1 MHYWFGACSVDT
13 ETSELSVGSRPV
25 AVEPQVFALLRLL
38 IENRDRLL
46 TKDDIVEGVWGGRI
60 ISDAAISSRIKSA
73 RQAVGDDGQGQRI
86 IRTIP
91 KRGYRFVADVTVVTG
106 SPPRPRQPEAV
117 IAPPAPSSRP
127 SIAVLPFALTG
138 AATEDEWLADAL
150 PQEIIGELSRL
161 RWLFVIARGSS
172 FRFRGAD
179 VDIAEV
185 GRALRVGYCLS
196 GRIAVDGPRYRITVE
211 LSATRDCG
219 VVWDA
224 SFTGRQEDIREVHGQ
239 IAGAI
244 ANALDLRIPMNEA
257 LSSKADPPESLDAWG
272 AFHLGLRRLYRFSR
286 DANAE
291 AAAYFE
297 RAIELSPNFA
307 RAHAG
312 LSFAHFEDG
321 FLRFASDGA
330 AAAKLART
338 SAERAL
344 DCDPM
349 DPFCNMVMGRAFW
362 LTPDL
367 EASVPWLE
375 RAVQLSPNYA
385 QARYA
390 WAWSEA
396 LLGQRGESAREAEA
410 ALRLS
415 PLDPLAYGM
424 LGVRALS
431 ELVIGDGRAA
441 ATWAA
446 AAARAPGAHAYID
459 LIAAIAHHLDGDDER
474 ARPWAAS
481 AQRRQPG
488 LSTAHFLHAFPFRD
502 ATVKHGV
509 EGALQRL
516 GVA

>member
-1 MHYWFGACSVDT
+1 MLYWFGACSVDT
-13 ETSELSVGSRPV
+13 ETSEICIDSRPIS
-25 AVEPQVFALLRLL
+25 VEPQVFALLRLL
-38 IENRDRLL
+38 IENRNRLL
-46 TKDDIVEGVWGGRI
+46 TRDDIVDGVWGGRI
-60 ISDAAISSRIKSA
+60 ISDAAISSRIRSA
-73 RQAVGDDGQGQRI
+73 RQAVGDDGRGQQI

-91 KRGYRFVADVTVVTG
+91 KRGYRFVADVTMVSG
-106 SPPRPRQPEAV
+106 SPPRPRQPEADIV
-117 IAPPAPSSRP
+117 SPAPASRP
-127 SIAVLPFALTG
+127 SIAIIPFALIG
-138 AATEDEWLADAL
+138 APTDDAWLSDAL
-150 PQEIIGELSRL
+150 PQEIISELSRL

-179 VDIAEV
+179 VDIGEV

-196 GRIAVDGPRYRITVE
+196 GRIAIDGPRYRITVE

-224 SFTGRQEDIREVHGQ
+224 SFTGNREDIREVHGQ

-257 LSSKADPPESLDAWG
+257 LNSQATPQESLDAWG
-272 AFHLGLRRLYRFSR
+272 AFHLRLRRLYRFNR

-291 AAAYFE
+291 AAAYF
-297 RAIELSPNFA
+297 RQAIELSPNFA

-321 FLRFASDGA
+321 FLRFARDGA

-344 DCDPM
+344 DCDPL
-349 DPFCNMVMGRAFW
+349 DPLCNMVMGRAFW

-367 EASVPWLE
+367 EASIPWLE
-375 RAVQLSPNYA
+375 RAVRLSPNYA

-415 PLDPLAYGM
+415 PRDPLAYGM
-424 LGVRALS
+424 LGVRALA
-431 ELVIGDGRAA
+431 ELVVGDGRAA
-441 ATWAA
+441 ATWAT

-474 ARPWAAS
+474 AQIWAAS
-481 AQRRQPG
+481 AQRRQLG

-502 ATVKHGV
+502 ATVRHGV
-509 EGALQRL
+509 AGALQRL

>member
-1 MHYWFGACSVDT
+1 MHYRFGACSVDT
-13 ETSELSVGSRPV
+13 ETSELCVGSRPI

-73 RQAVGDDGQGQRI
+73 RRAVGDDGQGQQI
-86 IRTIP
+86 IRTI
-91 KRGYRFVADVTVVTG
+91 G

-117 IAPPAPSSRP
+117 IASPAPSSRP

-138 AATEDEWLADAL
+138 APTEDEWLSDAL

-196 GRIAVDGPRYRITVE
+196 GRITVDGPRYRITVE

-272 AFHLGLRRLYRFSR
+272 AFHLGLRRLYCFSR

-291 AAAYFE
+291 AAAYFQ

-307 RAHAG
+307 RAHAY
-312 LSFAHFEDG
+312 
-321 FLRFASDGA
+321 
-330 AAAKLART
+330 
-338 SAERAL
+338 RA
-344 DCDPM
+344 
-349 DPFCNMVMGRAFW
+349 
-362 LTPDL
+362 
-367 EASVPWLE
+367 
-375 RAVQLSPNYA
+375 
-385 QARYA
+385 
-390 WAWSEA
+390 
-396 LLGQRGESAREAEA
+396 
-410 ALRLS
+410 
-415 PLDPLAYGM
+415 
-424 LGVRALS
+424 
-431 ELVIGDGRAA
+431 
-441 ATWAA
+441 
-446 AAARAPGAHAYID
+446 
-459 LIAAIAHHLDGDDER
+459 
-474 ARPWAAS
+474 
-481 AQRRQPG
+481 
-488 LSTAHFLHAFPFRD
+488 
-502 ATVKHGV
+502 
-509 EGALQRL
+509 
-516 GVA
+516 